1 MTETVYIDANGD
13 IYGLNGFIL
22 DNVDLGSK
30 TVSRVSNIEFNHS
43 LQLWE
48 AVDSSGNLIGRNSSR
63 AALIDLEKD
72 YLNNKIE
79 ANYASN
85 KNSLF

>member
-30 TVSRVSNIEFNHS
+30 RFLEF
-43 LQLWE
+43 LT
-48 AVDSSGNLIGRNSSR
+48 
-63 AALIDLEKD
+63 
-72 YLNNKIE
+72 
-79 ANYASN
+79 
-85 KNSLF
+85 